1 MTTQTVVTGLAWMG
15 SGVRSV
21 KSALKDMLRNAKH
34 EVLLCAYSVTGGAGE
49 ILEEFEDC
57 LRRGIRFDAVINR
70 FHKQPQEIQEYFL
83 NLVSVYPYCQ
93 VYNFN
98 DAVEELH
105 SKLIVVDRRVA
116 LIGSANLS
124 MRGIKQNYELGIIV
138 QDAEVSTISK
148 CFDSLLTF
156 PSVSPVIARFK

>member
-1 MTTQTVVTGLAWMG
+1 MTAQTVVTGLAWMG
-15 SGVRSV
+15 TGVRSV
-21 KSALKDMLRNAKH
+21 RAALKDMLRDSKT
-34 EVLLCAYSVTGGAGE
+34 EVLLCAYSVTGGADE

-57 LRRGIRFDAVINR
+57 LKRGIKLKAVINR

-83 NLVSVYPYCQ
+83 NLVAIYPYCQ
-93 VYNFN
+93 VYDFN

-105 SKLIVVDRRVA
+105 SKLIVVDRVVA

-124 MRGIKQNYELGIIV
+124 RRGIKQNYELGIILH
-138 QDAEVSTISK
+138 DEEVGTISK

-156 PSVSPVIARFK
+156 PGVSPVNAR